1 MELANKLQESLNI
14 TSNVTLDNQKSFL
27 ETTLGKVINTALDTG
42 IRVLLPD
49 LIEDQIIN
57 IKDEIINNGF
67 KSGVQE
73 AISSAVDLG
82 KSVVG
87 VFTGKF
93 DNITQVRNAVKSG
106 GIIDG
111 ISSSL
116 DYALNFCGKF
126 GKIPQTICS
135 ILKSGKNALLDTI
148 SNNIESEFENQVSSV
163 EKISKYSDNWKEY
176 YNNKDFEGMEKEIK
190 KLEKELQKTI
200 PLENTIKEA
209 RNIENLH
216 TLIKNKGGNFNL
228 TKEEL
233 ELSKMLIN

>member
-93 DNITQVRNAVKSG
+93 DNVTQVRNAVKSG

-163 EKISKYSDNWKEY
+163 EKISKYSDNWREY

-216 TLIKNKGGNFNL
+216 TLIKNKGGDFNL

>member
-135 ILKSGKNALLDTI
+135 ILKSGKDALLDTI
-148 SNNIESEFENQVSSV
+148 SNNIESEFENQISSV
-163 EKISKYSDNWKEY
+163 EKISKYSDNWREY

-216 TLIKNKGGNFNL
+216 TLIKNKGGDFNL

>member
-135 ILKSGKNALLDTI
+135 ILKSGKDALLDTI
-148 SNNIESEFENQVSSV
+148 SNNIESEFENQISSV
-163 EKISKYSDNWKEY
+163 EKISKYSDNWREY

-216 TLIKNKGGNFNL
+216 TLIKNKGGDFNL

-233 ELSKMLIN
+233 ELSKILVN

>member
-1 MELANKLQESLNI
+1 MELANNLQESLNI

-93 DNITQVRNAVKSG
+93 DNVTQVRNAVKSG

-216 TLIKNKGGNFNL
+216 TLIKNKGGDFNL

>member
-93 DNITQVRNAVKSG
+93 DNVTQVRNAVKSG

-135 ILKSGKNALLDTI
+135 ILKSGKDALLDTI

-163 EKISKYSDNWKEY
+163 EKISKYSDNWREY

-216 TLIKNKGGNFNL
+216 TLIKNKGGDFNL

>member
-93 DNITQVRNAVKSG
+93 DNVTQVRNAVKSG

-135 ILKSGKNALLDTI
+135 ILKSGKDALLDTI

-216 TLIKNKGGNFNL
+216 TLIKNKGGDFNL

>member
-93 DNITQVRNAVKSG
+93 DNVTQVRNAVKSG

-126 GKIPQTICS
+126 GKIPRTICS
-135 ILKSGKNALLDTI
+135 ILKSGKDALLDTI
-148 SNNIESEFENQVSSV
+148 SNNIESEFENQISSV
-163 EKISKYSDNWKEY
+163 EKISKYSDNWREY

-216 TLIKNKGGNFNL
+216 TLIKNKGGDFNL

>member
-93 DNITQVRNAVKSG
+93 DNVTQVRNAVKSG

-148 SNNIESEFENQVSSV
+148 SNNIESEFENQISSV

-216 TLIKNKGGNFNL
+216 TLIKNKGGDFNL

>member
-93 DNITQVRNAVKSG
+93 DNVTQVRNAVKSG

-126 GKIPQTICS
+126 GKIPRTICS
-135 ILKSGKNALLDTI
+135 ILKSGKDALLDTI
-148 SNNIESEFENQVSSV
+148 SNNIESEFENQISSV

-216 TLIKNKGGNFNL
+216 TLIKNKGGDFNL

>member
-1 MELANKLQESLNI
+1 MELANNLQESLNI
-14 TSNVTLDNQKSFL
+14 TSNVTLDNQTSFF

-93 DNITQVRNAVKSG
+93 DNVTQVRNAVKSG

-135 ILKSGKNALLDTI
+135 ILKSGKDALLDTI
-148 SNNIESEFENQVSSV
+148 SNNIESEFENQISSV
-163 EKISKYSDNWKEY
+163 EKISKYSDNWREY
-176 YNNKDFEGMEKEIK
+176 YNNKDFEGLEKEIK

-216 TLIKNKGGNFNL
+216 TLIKNKGGDFNL

>member
-93 DNITQVRNAVKSG
+93 DNVTQVRNAVKSG

-148 SNNIESEFENQVSSV
+148 SNNIESEFENQISSV
-163 EKISKYSDNWKEY
+163 EKISKYSDNWREY

-216 TLIKNKGGNFNL
+216 TLIKNKGGDFNL

>member
-1 MELANKLQESLNI
+1 MELANKLQENLNI

-93 DNITQVRNAVKSG
+93 DNVTQVRNAVKSG

-135 ILKSGKNALLDTI
+135 ILKSGKDALLDTI
-148 SNNIESEFENQVSSV
+148 SNNIESEFENQISSV
-163 EKISKYSDNWKEY
+163 EKISKYSDNWREY

-216 TLIKNKGGNFNL
+216 TLIKNKGGDFNL

>member
-93 DNITQVRNAVKSG
+93 DNVTQVRNAFKSG

-135 ILKSGKNALLDTI
+135 ILKSGKDALLDTI

-216 TLIKNKGGNFNL
+216 TLIKNKGGDFNL

>member
-1 MELANKLQESLNI
+1 MELANNLQESLNI

-67 KSGVQE
+67 KSWVQE

-93 DNITQVRNAVKSG
+93 DNVTQVRNAVKSG

-148 SNNIESEFENQVSSV
+148 SNNIESEFENQISSV
-163 EKISKYSDNWKEY
+163 EKISKYADNWKEY
-176 YNNKDFEGMEKEIK
+176 YKNKDFEGMEKEIK

-216 TLIKNKGGNFNL
+216 ILIKNKGGDFNL